1 MPLRRWLGGCFL
13 GTIALGASLAY
24 GTAASAQP
32 PAADKAASIVI
43 DAATGRVLEAD
54 NPDALRRPASL
65 TKLMTLYMTFEALRD
80 RRISLQQA
88 VPFSAHAASMEP
100 TKLGV
105 PAGSVITVEDAILSM
120 VTLSAN
126 DAAAAMGELL
136 GGTEDRFGQLM
147 TLRARALGMT
157 HTTFMNASGLPD
169 PDQWTTAHDMATLAR
184 HLITDF
190 PQQYGYF
197 SIPSFDFRGRII
209 MNHDSELRSYP
220 GADGMKTGYTIASGH
235 NLITS
240 AVRDGVRLIGVEF
253 GAPSNG
259 VRDIRMTAMLN
270 TGYESMGV
278 QVGRPV
284 MVAARMPS
292 LTRMPSLI
300 TAAHAE
306 EMPRVPPP
314 PICTVSHT
322 TRIEPASATIQV
334 GSFRSKVAA
343 QQAAM
348 KAHAAAPSGDVRIS
362 PARTAH
368 GITWRAELVG
378 MSSGEAREACT
389 TLAHRHT
396 PCVVTRSASA
406 SELSRS

>member
-126 DAAAAMGELL
+126 DAASAMGELL

-197 SIPSFDFRGRII
+197 SIPSFDFHGRII
-209 MNHDSELRSYP
+209 MNHD
-220 GADGMKTGYTIASGH
+220 
-235 NLITS
+235 
-240 AVRDGVRLIGVEF
+240 F
-253 GAPSNG
+253 GAS
-259 VRDIRMTAMLN
+259 V
-270 TGYESMGV
+270 
-278 QVGRPV
+278 
-284 MVAARMPS
+284 
-292 LTRMPSLI
+292 
-300 TAAHAE
+300 
-306 EMPRVPPP
+306 
-314 PICTVSHT
+314 VS
-322 TRIEPASATIQV
+322 
-334 GSFRSKVAA
+334 
-343 QQAAM
+343 
-348 KAHAAAPSGDVRIS
+348 
-362 PARTAH
+362 
-368 GITWRAELVG
+368 WR
-378 MSSGEAREACT
+378 
-389 TLAHRHT
+389 
-396 PCVVTRSASA
+396 
-406 SELSRS
+406 

>member
-1 MPLRRWLGGCFL
+1 MPLRRWLGGCIL
-13 GTIALGASLAY
+13 STIALGASLAY
-24 GTAASAQP
+24 GTVASAQP
-32 PAADKAASIVI
+32 DAGDKTAAVVI
-43 DAATGRVLEAD
+43 DEASGRVLSAG

-80 RRISLQQA
+80 RRISLHQA
-88 VPFSAHAASMEP
+88 VPFSAHSASMEP

-105 PAGSVITVEDAILSM
+105 PAGGMITVEDAILSM

-126 DAAAAMGELL
+126 DSASAMGELL

-157 HTTFMNASGLPD
+157 HSTFMNASGLPD
-169 PDQWTTAHDMATLAR
+169 PDQWTTARDMAILAR

-197 SIPSFDFRGRII
+197 SIPSFNFHGRTI
-209 MNHDSELRSYP
+209 MNHDSEIRNYP

-235 NLITS
+235 NLVTS

-259 VRDIRMTAMLN
+259 TRDIRMTAMLN
-270 TGYESMGV
+270 AGYESMGV
-278 QVGRPV
+278 QVGRPA

-300 TAAHAE
+300 TTAHAE
-306 EMPRVPPP
+306 EVPHALPS
-314 PICTVSHT
+314 PIRTVSHT

-334 GSFRSKVAA
+334 GSFRSKEAA

-348 KAHAAAPSGDVRIS
+348 KAHAAAPSGDVRIT
-362 PARTAH
+362 PARASGH
-368 GITWRAELVG
+368 VTWRAELVG
-378 MSSGEAREACT
+378 MSSGEAHEACSH
-389 TLAHRHT
+389 LAHRHT
-396 PCVVTRSASA
+396 PCIVTRSAA
-406 SELSRS
+406 IADLSRS

>member
-1 MPLRRWLGGCFL
+1 M
-13 GTIALGASLAY
+13 I
-24 GTAASAQP
+24 
-32 PAADKAASIVI
+32 
-43 DAATGRVLEAD
+43 
-54 NPDALRRPASL
+54 
-65 TKLMTLYMTFEALRD
+65 
-80 RRISLQQA
+80 
-88 VPFSAHAASMEP
+88 
-100 TKLGV
+100 
-105 PAGSVITVEDAILSM
+105 
-120 VTLSAN
+120 
-126 DAAAAMGELL
+126 
-136 GGTEDRFGQLM
+136 
-147 TLRARALGMT
+147 
-157 HTTFMNASGLPD
+157 
-169 PDQWTTAHDMATLAR
+169 
-184 HLITDF
+184 
-190 PQQYGYF
+190 
-197 SIPSFDFRGRII
+197 
-209 MNHDSELRSYP
+209 SELRSYP

-240 AVRDGVRLIGVEF
+240 AVRDGVRLIGVQF

-314 PICTVSHT
+314 PILHASHT
-322 TRIEPASATIQV
+322 DEHRVA
-334 GSFRSKVAA
+334 FR
-343 QQAAM
+343 
-348 KAHAAAPSGDVRIS
+348 HHPSGQLPLQGRRATGSHEGAWGRPVGRCADQSGPHS
-362 PARTAH
+362 PRHHLAGR
-368 GITWRAELVG
+368 GSSVG